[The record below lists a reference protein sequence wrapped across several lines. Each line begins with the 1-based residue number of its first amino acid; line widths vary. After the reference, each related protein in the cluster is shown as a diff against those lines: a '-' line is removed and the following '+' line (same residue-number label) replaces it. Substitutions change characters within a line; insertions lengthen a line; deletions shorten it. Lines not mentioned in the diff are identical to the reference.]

1 MGPSLVPVT
10 RRLMC
15 LPQAGR
21 GALEGGF
28 PETRAKG
35 GQQIRQEEPPAASC
49 RASGL
54 TTGAQGWRLVGV

>member
-1 MGPSLVPVT
+1 
-10 RRLMC
+10 MC